1 MDSVGTDIDALIGRM
16 ELLLQTLDPGDAR
29 RHFHSTYT
37 RTTRAVADELRTS
50 ALGGFVDP
58 EWVERWDVSFAE
70 LYLGPFLSWQQSGR
84 APGPWTTV
92 FRAARDRPELPA
104 LRHVLFGINVHVNFD
119 LSRALLAVIT
129 DEEFDD
135 PEVRSRRGRDH
146 VHIDKVLASRVA
158 AEDKEFTDKGF
169 VDRLLTPLN
178 RRGTARFLKEAREK
192 VWRNA
197 AAMSRARR
205 QGPEALEARVREL
218 EDLCEA
224 RVSDLVAP
232 GQVILKLARKGFGV
246 LLSGA

>member
-1 MDSVGTDIDALIGRM
+1 MEPLGTDIDALIGRM
-16 ELLLQTLDPGDAR
+16 ELLLLTLDPGDAR

-37 RTTRAVADELRTS
+37 RTTMAVAEELRTS

-58 EWVERWDVSFAE
+58 EWVERWDIAFAE
-70 LYLGPFLSWQQSGR
+70 LYLEPFLSWQQSGR

-92 FRAARDRPELPA
+92 FRTARDRPDLPT

-129 DEEFDD
+129 DDEFDD
-135 PEVRSRRGRDH
+135 PEVRSRRGKDH

-158 AEDKEFTDKGF
+158 AEDKEIPDKSF
-169 VDRLLTPLN
+169 VDLLLTPLN
-178 RRGTARFLKEAREK
+178 RRATARFLKEAREK

-197 AAMSRARR
+197 AAMSRASR
-205 QGPEALEARVREL
+205 QGPEALEARVKEL
-218 EDLCEA
+218 ERLCEA
-224 RVSDLVAP
+224 RVNDLVAP
-232 GQVILKLARKGFGV
+232 GQVILKLARRGFGV